1 MSDHGTT
8 GTAGDEAR
16 AEAVRDAWARIDAW
30 MRAHAP
36 DSYEVLA
43 PPADPTAVEAAQ
55 AGLGVRFPADLL
67 ASLACH
73 DGLRHWANCLPLRP
87 PEPVA
92 RIVDHWQMCVEIDED
107 NRADEDE
114 PEPEGEEPWW
124 HPQWIPWAQSDGDA
138 QIIDMRPGPDQGR
151 LGMAYHDDCGVFAD
165 GWPSLAAYLTEVAE
179 VLEKGG
185 AVGGTW
191 VPYLTTEGELWWSLK
206 GETQLNGEPLTPAP
220 APSAGS

>member
-8 GTAGDEAR
+8 GAAGDEAR
-16 AEAVRDAWARIDAW
+16 AGAVRDAWARIDAW
-30 MRAHAP
+30 LRAHAP
-36 DSYEVLA
+36 DSSAVLA
-43 PPADPTAVEAAQ
+43 PPADPAAVEAAQ
-55 AGLGVRFPADLL
+55 AELNIRFPADLL

-87 PEPVA
+87 PLPVA
-92 RIVDHWQMCVEIDED
+92 DLVDHWRMCVEIDED

-114 PEPEGEEPWW
+114 PAPDGEEPWW

-138 QIIDMRPGPDQGR
+138 QIIDMRPGPAQGR
-151 LGMAYHDDCGVFAD
+151 LGMAYHDDCGVFTD
-165 GWPSLAAYLTEVAE
+165 GWPSLAAYLTEVAD

-185 AVGGTW
+185 AVGGAW
-191 VPYLTTEGELWWSLK
+191 APYLTTEGELWWSLK
-206 GETQLNGEPLTPAP
+206 DETQLNGAPLVPAP